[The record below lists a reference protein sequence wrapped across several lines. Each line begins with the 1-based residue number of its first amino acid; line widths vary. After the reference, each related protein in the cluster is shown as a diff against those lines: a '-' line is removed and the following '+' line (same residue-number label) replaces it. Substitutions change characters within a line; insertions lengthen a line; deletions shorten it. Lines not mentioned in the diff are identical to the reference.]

1 MRRIASGVIAGWP
14 ARFAVGLGTLALF
27 QVASMLLPTT
37 SATAESGPSV
47 SSLFAS
53 VQTDCPWVQA
63 SQDGKST
70 PAALAAE
77 VESQMTLAQK
87 VAFVIMVA
95 QDGYEN
101 VTAGIPSLCIPP
113 LILTD
118 GPNGVAYR
126 VHGVT
131 QLPASI
137 GLASSFDPAVTRQA
151 GVVSGQ
157 EGKTKGFDV
166 VQGPEV
172 NLARVPQSGRIF
184 EAYGEDPD
192 LAGVMGTADVEG
204 IQSQGTIANIKH
216 LTAYNQETYRV
227 QLNQDVP
234 LRSLVELYDAPF
246 IPLIEQGHADSVM
259 CSYGSLNGVN
269 TCSDP
274 VIYDLLKSWG
284 FTGFVRSDLMA
295 VVQPGQAFA
304 AGIDLL
310 KPATA
315 TSLTQLVGTG
325 ALTPADLDT
334 AVEQVLTPMFAF
346 GLIAHPRQPNIHA
359 DAITPAHTAIALSSA
374 ERSVV
379 LLKNDD
385 NVLPLASKTSS
396 VAVIGSDAGAEA
408 TTRGV
413 GSSQVL
419 APFISTP
426 IKALRVALGKQAT
439 VTYTPADAPNLK
451 LPLIKA
457 SDLSNGLPLQTEFP
471 SQTPEGQDARTEPG
485 KRDVH
490 IDLAPNTTPAAGTAV
505 QPGTGP
511 GWSFWGSVLEVHRTG
526 TYDISA
532 ETDGDTWLYVDGKPI
547 ISSPGLHGRSR
558 WATTI
563 HLVAGRKY
571 NLAMNWFAV
580 DGEPVPQLGLA
591 DVTPEINAAVAAAK
605 HASTA
610 LVFVSAIDS
619 EGVDQPNLSLPGDA
633 NALISAVAAVNPH
646 TVVVLNTGG
655 PVVMPWENE
664 VAGIVEAWYPG
675 EEDGAATA
683 AVLTGA
689 VDPSG
694 HLPLTFPTPTNP
706 SPVGTQAQYPG
717 IDSTVHYTEGL
728 DIGYRWYQAHDVTPA
743 FPFGFGLSY
752 TSFGLTKPSV
762 RTEGDH
768 VVADVTVT
776 NTGHRAGR
784 TVVQA
789 YLHYPAAAG
798 EPPDQLRAFQ
808 SVDLKPSQ
816 SRTIQLSLPRSAF
829 EAFLNGKSQ
838 TVPGLY
844 QINIG
849 QSSADLPI
857 HLPTNAP
864 T

>member
-1 MRRIASGVIAGWP
+1 MRRVASRLNVRWP
-14 ARFAVGLGTLALF
+14 ARFAVGFGTVALL
-27 QVASMLLPTT
+27 QVASTLLPAT
-37 SATAESGPSV
+37 SAVARPTTSV

-53 VQTDCPWVQA
+53 VKTNCPWVKA
-63 SQDGKST
+63 SQDGAST
-70 PAALAAE
+70 PAALADE

-87 VAFVIMVA
+87 LAFVVMVA
-95 QDGYEN
+95 RDGYEN
-101 VTAGIPSLCIPP
+101 VNAGIPSLCIPP

-137 GLASSFDPAVTRQA
+137 GLAASFDPAVTRQA
-151 GVVSGQ
+151 GVVSGS

-216 LTAYNQETYRV
+216 LTAYNQETNRV
-227 QLNQDVP
+227 QLNQNVP

-246 IPLIEQGHADSVM
+246 IPLIEQGHAGSVM
-259 CSYGSLNGVN
+259 CSYGSLNNVN

-274 VIYDLLKSWG
+274 FIYALLKSWG

-295 VVQPGQAFA
+295 VVQPGQAFD

-310 KPATA
+310 KPASVA
-315 TSLTQLVGTG
+315 SLTQLVGTG

-346 GLIAHPRQPNIHA
+346 GLIAHPRKPNIHA
-359 DAITPAHTAIALSSA
+359 NAVTPAHTAVALSSA
-374 ERSVV
+374 ERSMV
-379 LLKNDD
+379 LLKDD
-385 NVLPLASKTSS
+385 NHVLPLASGTSS
-396 VAVIGSDAGAEA
+396 VAVIGSDGGPEA

-426 IKALRVALGKQAT
+426 LKALRAAVGKRT
-439 VTYTPADAPNLK
+439 RVTYTPADAPSLK
-451 LPLIKA
+451 LPLITA
-457 SDLSNGLPLQTEFP
+457 SELSSGLPLQTEFP

-485 KRDVH
+485 KRDLH
-490 IDLAPNTTPAAGTAV
+490 IDLAPNATAAAGTAV

-511 GWSFWGSVLEVHRTG
+511 GWSFWGSVLEVHHTG
-526 TYDISA
+526 TYEISA
-532 ETDGDTWLYVDGKPI
+532 ETDGDTWLYVDGKPV

-563 HLVAGRKY
+563 HLVAGQKY
-571 NLAMNWFAV
+571 HLVLNWFAV
-580 DGEPVPQLGLA
+580 TGEPTPQLGLEN
-591 DVTPEINAAVAAAK
+591 VTPEINAAVTAAK

-610 LVFVSAIDS
+610 VVFVSAIDS

-633 NALISAVAAVNPH
+633 DALIEAVAAVNPH

-655 PVVMPWENE
+655 AVVMPWENQ

-683 AVLTGA
+683 AVLTGT

-717 IDSTVHYTEGL
+717 IDSSVDYTEGL
-728 DIGYRWYQAHDVTPA
+728 DIGYRWYQAHHVTPA

-752 TSFGLTKPSV
+752 TSFGFNKASV
-762 RTEGDH
+762 HTQGNH

-776 NTGHRAGR
+776 NTGRRAGS

-798 EPPDQLRAFQ
+798 EPPNQLRAFQ
-808 SVDLKPSQ
+808 SVELKPSQ

-829 EAFLNGKSQ
+829 EAFLHGKSQ
-838 TVPGLY
+838 TVPGRY

-857 HLPTNAP
+857 HLSTTAP
-864 T
+864 G